1 MLFGLTD
8 APAVFMDLMNRV
20 CRPYLDKF
28 VIVFIDDILLY
39 SRNKEEHGRHL
50 RLILELLRKER
61 MYAKFSKCEFWI
73 RGVKF
78 LGHVVSHE
86 GIHADPSKIKET
98 DKMEKLTRMYLKEI
112 VRLHGVP
119 LLIVSDRDSRF
130 TSRFW
135 QSLQKSLG
143 TRLDI
148 STAYH
153 PLRGG
158 Q

>member
-1 MLFGLTD
+1 MPFGLTN
-8 APAVFMDLMNRV
+8 APAAFMDLMNRV
-20 CRPYLDKF
+20 CRPYLDPF
-28 VIVFIDDILLY
+28 VIVFIDVILLY

-50 RLILELLRKER
+50 RLILELLRKETL
-61 MYAKFSKCEFWI
+61 YAKFSKCEFWI
-73 RGVKF
+73 REVKF

-86 GIHADPSKIKET
+86 GIHVDPSKIKEI
-98 DKMEKLTRMYLKEI
+98 DEIEKLTRTYLKEI

-119 LLIVSDRDSRF
+119 LSIVSDRDSRF

-143 TRLDI
+143 TRLDM

-153 PLRGG
+153 P
-158 Q
+158 QTD